1 MGERTEEDSLGTVE
15 VPGDAY
21 YGAFTQRAAENF
33 DLTGDEADPALVHA
47 LGAVKESAARAN
59 RDLDLLD
66 EETAEAVIQASQ
78 EVQEGEFDDEF
89 VLDPVQAGAG
99 TPVHMNANE
108 VIANRATELLGGD
121 LGEYRVHPN
130 DDVNMG
136 QSSNNVV
143 PTATRLAALE
153 HADTLLDELE
163 RLEEVF
169 EVKADEFDDVVK
181 VGRTHLQDAV
191 PVTLGQEFAAY
202 AQHCR
207 SGRERVE
214 PALDELRT
222 VGLGGNAVGTGI
234 NTPPEFRERV
244 VAELAEV
251 TGRDLEPAED
261 AVATTQ
267 TMAPFAAAAD
277 ALDTVTRDLVKMA
290 DDLMLLSSGPVAGIG
305 EVKRPAVEEGSSI
318 MPGKVNPSIL
328 EAFKMSCLQ
337 VQGNAS
343 VVRHAAEEGDLEL
356 NVHIPLIAYNLL

>member
-1 MGERTEEDSLGTVE
+1 MATRDEEDSLGEVE
-15 VPGDAY
+15 VPEDAY
-21 YGAFTQRAAENF
+21 YGSFTVRARDNF
-33 DLTGDEADPALVHA
+33 QLTGDTVDAALVHA
-47 LGAVKESAARAN
+47 LGAVKEAAARAN
-59 RDLDLLD
+59 NDLDLLD
-66 EETAEAVIQASQ
+66 GEKAEAIIEASQ
-78 EVQEGEFDDEF
+78 EVQQGEFDDEF

-143 PTATRLAALE
+143 PTAARLAAVE
-153 HADTLLDELE
+153 HADVLLDELE

-169 EVKADEFDDVVK
+169 AAKADEFDDVVK

-191 PVTLGQEFAAY
+191 PVTAGQEFAAY
-202 AQHCR
+202 AEYCR
-207 SGRERVE
+207 AGRERIE
-214 PALDELRT
+214 TALQELRT
-222 VGLGGNAVGTGI
+222 VGLGGNAIGTGI

-244 VAELAEV
+244 VKELADV
-251 TGRDLEPAED
+251 TGRDLEPVDD
-261 AVATTQ
+261 AIAGTQ
-267 TMAPFAAAAD
+267 SMTPFVQVAD
-277 ALDTVTRDLVKMA
+277 ALDSLTRDMQKMA

-305 EVKRPAVEEGSSI
+305 EVERPAVEEGSSI

-328 EAFKMSCLQ
+328 EAFTMSCMQ

-343 VVRHAAEEGDLEL
+343 V
-356 NVHIPLIAYNLL
+356 